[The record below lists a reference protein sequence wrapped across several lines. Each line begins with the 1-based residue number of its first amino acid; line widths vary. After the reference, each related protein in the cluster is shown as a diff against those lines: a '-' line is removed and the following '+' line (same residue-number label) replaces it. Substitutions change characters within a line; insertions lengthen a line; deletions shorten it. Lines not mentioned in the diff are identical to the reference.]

1 MDSIHSQPIDRHADA
16 GKRDSGKPR
25 LHEYFRAMS
34 KEGASDLHLKA
45 GSVARLRLG
54 TKIIPVK
61 GKELSG
67 EEIAAMADEILD
79 ERQRAFFAEIGSID
93 VAEELKG
100 ADRFRIN
107 IYRQRGN
114 VSIAVRRVSR
124 EIPSFEELNLP
135 PQIRPIAE
143 NTSGVVLVAG
153 ITGSGKSTTIA
164 AMIEHI
170 NRTRPCHV
178 VTIEDP
184 IEYLYTDKKAL
195 INQREVGIDVPDFAS
210 ALKYLMREDPDV
222 VLIGEMRD
230 RETFAAAL
238 QAAETG
244 HLVFGT
250 IHSSGAAQ
258 TIGRILDLFDADSR
272 DLIRQSLGFNLRAI
286 ICQRLLP
293 CLVKGIDRVP
303 AVEIL
308 LNNPSARQMIEESRD
323 TELPEVIRSG
333 EHEGMQDFTA
343 SLLEL
348 IEKDYVGPKVA
359 YEAAPNPDEL
369 KMRLKGISASRMG
382 MRGR

>member
-1 MDSIHSQPIDRHADA
+1 
-16 GKRDSGKPR
+16 
-25 LHEYFRAMS
+25 MS

-45 GSVARLRLG
+45 GTAARLRLG
-54 TKIIPVK
+54 TRIIPVK
-61 GKELSG
+61 GKPLSG
-67 EEIAAMADEILD
+67 DEIAAMAEEILD

-93 VAEELKG
+93 VAEELEG

-107 IYRQRGN
+107 IYRQRGK

-124 EIPSFEELNLP
+124 LIPSFGELNLP
-135 PQIRPIAE
+135 PQIRPISE

-170 NRTRPCHV
+170 NQTRPCHV

-272 DLIRQSLGFNLRAI
+272 DLVRQSLGFNLRAI

-293 CLVKGIDRVP
+293 CLAKGVDRVP

-308 LNNPSARQMIEESRD
+308 LNNPSARQMIEEKRD
-323 TELPEVIRSG
+323 AELAEVIRSS

-348 IEKDYVGPKVA
+348 IEKDYVDPKVA

-369 KMRLKGISASRMG
+369 KMRMKGISASRMG